1 MKNEIAKT
9 IFEQIGGNK
18 VLVMTGAKVFAG
30 KDSLI
35 LKMPHSKYLTI
46 KLDIG
51 KDLYEVSYVS
61 RRLWGGIDGNG
72 YEKELGKA
80 TDVYCDQLIDVCE
93 KMTGLYFH
101 L

>member
-1 MKNEIAKT
+1 MENEIAKT

-18 VLVMTGAKVFAG
+18 VLVMTGAKVYAD

-35 LKMPHSKYLTI
+35 LKLPQAKYLTI

-61 RRLWGGIDGNG
+61 KTMSKKTGQLV
-72 YEKELGKA
+72 EKELGKL

-93 KMTGLYFH
+93 NLTGLYFH